1 MQERRNWKRSVM
13 RKPNPE
19 SFLVFRYI
27 DIDHL
32 LDRKLTEAALE
43 LQISK
48 NRLIVNILKR
58 GMDDLSRELK
68 TRNRKAR

>member
-1 MQERRNWKRSVM
+1 M